1 MTDMLVMVKAVLST
15 TATRW
20 LNMTEALPIDLL
32 NRQPTA
38 GEWSATECLI
48 HLLDTEQHI
57 FPARVQALLTGQA
70 IPAFDPDTQ
79 GTKNILSSPEQLA
92 NEFASLRQSS
102 LTLLE
107 RIAPQDFSRTA
118 EHSEL
123 GIVTLGQLLHEW
135 AAHDLNH
142 TMQAERAIIQPF
154 IQGSGPWRSYFRDHE
169 IANKHL
175 AVTED
180 DRFYS

>member
-1 MTDMLVMVKAVLST
+1 MTDVLVMVKAALST

-20 LNMTEALPIDLL
+20 LNLTEVVPIELL
-32 NRQPTA
+32 NRQPAA

-57 FPARVQALLTGQA
+57 FPVRVQAFLTGQA
-70 IPAFDPDTQ
+70 ISAFDPDTQ
-79 GTKNILSSPEQLA
+79 GTKDSTSSPVKLA
-92 NEFASLRQSS
+92 AEFASLRQAS
-102 LTLLE
+102 LTVLE
-107 RIAPQDFSRTA
+107 RLIPQDFNRTS

-142 TMQAERAIIQPF
+142 TIQAEKAIMQLF
-154 IQGSGPWRSYFRDHE
+154 IQGSGPWRSYFQDHE
-169 IANKHL
+169 IANKLL

-180 DRFYS
+180 DR